1 MQTLVSASH
10 SDGAMPPIQS
20 CTLRSS
26 FVLFASGRRQ
36 SFAFSAGLHTAV
48 CVCATYVTGT
58 YMLRL
63 IAAHKAV
70 TQVGVVDCM
79 LRKQVPTEVL
89 LIA

>member
-1 MQTLVSASH
+1 MQ
-10 SDGAMPPIQS
+10 
-20 CTLRSS
+20 
-26 FVLFASGRRQ
+26 LFTV
-36 SFAFSAGLHTAV
+36 SAGLHTAA

-89 LIA
+89 LVT